1 LQFWKQGEDLAI
13 LLGSNRPHNKNQ
25 TKKQRKTKRE
35 KNKERLRT
43 MKEILTLRFDCVT
56 PILEIHLG
64 NTMTW
69 FLWDPT
75 CFGDLISIRLL

>member
-1 LQFWKQGEDLAI
+1 MAHTTI
-13 LLGSNRPHNKNQ
+13 LLVSNRPHNKDH

-35 KNKERLRT
+35 KNSERLRT
-43 MKEILTLRFDCVT
+43 IEEILTLRFDGVI

-69 FLWDPT
+69 FLWGSNL
-75 CFGDLISIRLL
+75 FW